1 MNGVFAINKPS
12 GPTSRDVVDKLK
24 FVLSKQP
31 AFLNTIQD
39 RASKNQASHRRARQ
53 RNNYIKIGHGGTLDP
68 LADGVLVIGVGTG
81 TRSLSDY
88 LGKCRKTYLATAMF
102 GVSTTTYDSEGKILE
117 YGPTSH
123 LTKES
128 ISEVLKSK
136 FSGDILQTPPVY
148 SALKMNGKPLYEY
161 ARNNEPLPKEVK
173 PRECRIDRIEVKGDL
188 SAEHKFSI
196 PQENASEEELN
207 MAKQLKNLSG
217 KEEPSTADGPGT
229 SPEKFPVISIE
240 FSVSSGTYIRSLIHD
255 IGLELG
261 TAAHMVALTRLS
273 QGEWELENNVLELSE
288 ILDQDPLNWMPVLKT
303 VLKEGPKVSID
314 AAKSLSGVDAK
325 KNAEMESQEKGIE
338 KSAEKSIEKSTEKST
353 EESSRNDSSEKSTE
367 NDTAKEM
374 KKETTKATDAE
385 SASSI

>member
-31 AFLNTIQD
+31 SFLNTIKD
-39 RASKNQASHRRARQ
+39 RGSKNQASHRRARQ
-53 RNNYIKIGHGGTLDP
+53 RSNYIKIGHGGTLDP

-88 LGKCRKTYLATAMF
+88 LGRCRKTYLATAMF

-123 LTKES
+123 LTKET
-128 ISEVLKSK
+128 IAEILASK

-161 ARNNEPLPKEVK
+161 ARNNEPLPKELK
-173 PRECRIDRIEVKGDL
+173 PRECKIDRIEVKGDL
-188 SAEHKFSI
+188 LLDHKLSI
-196 PQENASEEELN
+196 PSGVASVEELN
-207 MAKQLKNLSG
+207 MAKQLKNVAS
-217 KEEPSTADGPGT
+217 KEEPAVTEGLEIF
-229 SPEKFPVISIE
+229 PEKFPIISIE

-273 QGEWELENNVLELSE
+273 QGEWELENNVFELST
-288 ILDQDPLNWMPVLKT
+288 ILEKDSEQWMPVLKT
-303 VLKEGPKVSID
+303 VLKEGPKISID
-314 AAKSLSGVDAK
+314 AAESLSGVENTK
-325 KNAEMESQEKGIE
+325 ESTEK
-338 KSAEKSIEKSTEKST
+338 KSIEQEGEENVKTTEVD
-353 EESSRNDSSEKSTE
+353 NGGQ
-367 NDTAKEM
+367 
-374 KKETTKATDAE
+374 TKAAAPIE
-385 SASSI
+385 SDGACPAA